1 MSGGPKGA
9 FSFVSFFS
17 ILLLFFVVGG
27 KGIALADYAKT
38 PSGYYSKMPS
48 TYLRTDK
55 TFRKNL
61 DKSYTTEIQDSLE
74 DSESLPSPYDDES
87 LGKGSPKIS
96 VNQIRIRGNQR
107 IEKDT
112 ILTYLNFKAGEKIS
126 QRQIDKSI
134 KDLFATG
141 YFMDVNILHKD
152 NMITV
157 TVEENPVIN
166 QISFEG
172 NEDFKDETLKEEISL
187 RSRLVYTKSKLLS
200 DTKRLQEVYR
210 RSGRFSTKVLPKIIK
225 LSSNRINI
233 VFEINEGKV
242 TRVSKVNFIG
252 NKEFSDSTLLD
263 VITTK
268 ESRWYKFFSVDDTY
282 DPDRV
287 NYDRELLRRYYLKN
301 GYVDFRVVSAIAELT
316 SNKKNFFITF
326 TVIEGDRYK
335 VSDVDVKVSIPELDK
350 EDFFEVIETEK
361 NEWYSSDDVDKSLE
375 NIESLSGSKGYAFVD
390 VVPRIKRDQKDK
402 TLTVN
407 YTVKEGKK
415 VFVENIDIVGNRRTL
430 DKIIR
435 REFLI
440 SEGSPFSSEKVRKS
454 KDELRRLGI
463 FEKVEVETESGS
475 SPDRVNVNV
484 EVQERATGEFTIGA
498 GYSTS
503 DGPVGNT
510 HIRERNLLG
519 RGQDL
524 KLSFSLSGRTSQ
536 IDLSFTEPYFMDK
549 DLSAGFDLFKIEKD
563 YQDESG
569 YKSDETG
576 LGLRAGYD
584 LVGDFK
590 QFWKYTLRRD
600 DIHDVTS
607 DASNVIKGQAGSSVT
622 SSVEQRLVY
631 ENRNDI
637 YNPTDGYFWSLGTTY
652 AGLGGSVDHFKLQL
666 SSAYYHSLLPGYI
679 VTIRGKVGYVVGI
692 DEDVK
697 VTDRFFLAP
706 EQLRGFDVN
715 GVGPRDSST
724 NDSLGGNKFYTLQT
738 ELTFPIGLP
747 DELGIDGRVF
757 SDFGS
762 VWGVDDEGTNIVDKS
777 SVRIT
782 AGIGL
787 GWKSPFG
794 PVAVYIGQPIVKESD
809 DKVKQFNFT
818 FGTKF

>member
-1 MSGGPKGA
+1 MSGEPKGT

-38 PSGYYSKMPS
+38 PGGYYSKMPS

-55 TFRKNL
+55 IFRKNL
-61 DKSYTTEIQDSLE
+61 DKRYTTEVQDSLE
-74 DSESLPSPYDDES
+74 DSESFPSPYDDES
-87 LGKGSPKIS
+87 LGKGGPKIS

-112 ILTYLNFKAGEKIS
+112 IFTYLNFKAGENIS
-126 QRQIDKSI
+126 QQQIDKSI

-141 YFMDVNILHKD
+141 YFMDVNVLHKD
-152 NMITV
+152 NVITV

-210 RSGRFSTKVLPKIIK
+210 RSGRFSAKVLPKIIK

-282 DPDRV
+282 DPDRI

-326 TVIEGDRYK
+326 TIIEGDRYK
-335 VSDVDVKVSIPELDK
+335 VSNVDVKVSIPELDK
-350 EDFFEVIETEK
+350 EDFLEVIETEK

-375 NIESLSGSKGYAFVD
+375 NIESLSGSMGYAFVD
-390 VVPRIKRDQKDK
+390 VAPRIKRDQKDK

-440 SEGSPFSSEKVRKS
+440 SEGSPFSSEKVKKS

-519 RGQDL
+519 KGQDL

-549 DLSAGFDLFKIEKD
+549 DLSAGFDIFKIEKD

-569 YKSDETG
+569 YKSDETC
-576 LGLRAGYD
+576 L
-584 LVGDFK
+584 
-590 QFWKYTLRRD
+590 
-600 DIHDVTS
+600 
-607 DASNVIKGQAGSSVT
+607 
-622 SSVEQRLVY
+622 
-631 ENRNDI
+631 
-637 YNPTDGYFWSLGTTY
+637 
-652 AGLGGSVDHFKLQL
+652 
-666 SSAYYHSLLPGYI
+666 
-679 VTIRGKVGYVVGI
+679 
-692 DEDVK
+692 
-697 VTDRFFLAP
+697 
-706 EQLRGFDVN
+706 
-715 GVGPRDSST
+715 
-724 NDSLGGNKFYTLQT
+724 
-738 ELTFPIGLP
+738 
-747 DELGIDGRVF
+747 
-757 SDFGS
+757 
-762 VWGVDDEGTNIVDKS
+762 
-777 SVRIT
+777 
-782 AGIGL
+782 
-787 GWKSPFG
+787 
-794 PVAVYIGQPIVKESD
+794 
-809 DKVKQFNFT
+809 
-818 FGTKF
+818 

>member
-87 LGKGSPKIS
+87 LGKKGSPKIS

-282 DPDRV
+282 DPDRI

-326 TVIEGDRYK
+326 TIIEGVRYK

-549 DLSAGFDLFKIEKD
+549 DLSAGFDLFKIEM
-563 YQDESG
+563 
-569 YKSDETG
+569 
-576 LGLRAGYD
+576 RAVINLMK
-584 LVGDFK
+584 LV
-590 QFWKYTLRRD
+590 
-600 DIHDVTS
+600 
-607 DASNVIKGQAGSSVT
+607 
-622 SSVEQRLVY
+622 
-631 ENRNDI
+631 
-637 YNPTDGYFWSLGTTY
+637 
-652 AGLGGSVDHFKLQL
+652 
-666 SSAYYHSLLPGYI
+666 
-679 VTIRGKVGYVVGI
+679 
-692 DEDVK
+692 
-697 VTDRFFLAP
+697 
-706 EQLRGFDVN
+706 
-715 GVGPRDSST
+715 
-724 NDSLGGNKFYTLQT
+724 
-738 ELTFPIGLP
+738 
-747 DELGIDGRVF
+747 
-757 SDFGS
+757 
-762 VWGVDDEGTNIVDKS
+762 
-777 SVRIT
+777 
-782 AGIGL
+782 
-787 GWKSPFG
+787 
-794 PVAVYIGQPIVKESD
+794 
-809 DKVKQFNFT
+809 
-818 FGTKF
+818 